1 MKFYIMIAAYSI
13 LDMLKYFLCVIFV
26 FNIPTL
32 RRRNIIC
39 PVVIATTAV
48 ISALY
53 YKYLGTSG
61 IFFIIPNILAF
72 SLVTTIKKGYRLRGL
87 LFILLSCIMM
97 DSLTEIVKQ
106 IFVLVSEEEDAL
118 FGSFSIYAIDIKI
131 IVLVLLLAYHFIVNV
146 FIQKK
151 VTYIFHP
158 LQWAVI
164 FTCFAGLIMII
175 PALEKMSMGLEVSKD
190 IQMIMCVSMT
200 FILFLFLGVMIWLS
214 HIVRKN
220 IDMQERELR
229 YRYLMKSQSVY
240 FDNITKNYEEIRK
253 FRHDIRAH
261 ITAIRELTE
270 GYHDSALLD
279 YLNNMEIKVNTTKT
293 VRYTGNKAVDAVIN
307 ELVAQMKTANTEFK
321 YDGLLRHRDDVS
333 DFDLCVIFYNV
344 IQNAIE
350 ASLKVEESARKIFVK
365 VKMIG
370 DKIGVQISN
379 NTELTSLPSNE
390 ERFTTKKDKQN
401 HGYGNLNVRDVVD
414 KYDGIYVT
422 EIDNGQYIV
431 DVII

>member
-1 MKFYIMIAAYSI
+1 MKYYIMIAAYSI
-13 LDMLKYFLCVIFV
+13 LDMLKYFLCMLFV
-26 FNIPTL
+26 FDVPMM
-32 RRRNIIC
+32 RRKKVVV
-39 PVVIATTAV
+39 PVVILVTV
-48 ISALY
+48 FISVLY
-53 YKYLGTSG
+53 FRYLGTTG
-61 IFFIIPNILAF
+61 IFYVIPNILAI
-72 SLVTTIKKGYRLRGL
+72 SLVTIIKKGCRLRGI
-87 LFILLSCIMM
+87 LFILLSCIIM
-97 DSLTEIVKQ
+97 DSLTEIVRQ
-106 IFVLVSEEEDAL
+106 IFVLVSKEETAL
-118 FGSFSIYAIDIKI
+118 FGKFSVYAIDVKI
-131 IVLVLLLAYHFIVNV
+131 IVIVLLLAYHFIINV

-164 FTCFAGLIMII
+164 FTCFVGIMMII
-175 PALEKMSMGLEVSKD
+175 PALEKMSVGLEVSTETH
-190 IQMIMCVSMT
+190 MIMCVSMT
-200 FILFLFLGVMIWLS
+200 FILFLFLGVMVWLS
-214 HIVRKN
+214 YIVRKN

-240 FDNITKNYEEIRK
+240 FDNITKNYEEIRM

-270 GYHDSALLD
+270 GYHDSALRD
-279 YLNNMEIKVNTTKT
+279 YLNNMEIKVNTTKA

-307 ELVAQMKTANTEFK
+307 ELVAQMKPANTEFK
-321 YDGLLRHRDDVS
+321 FDGLLRHRDDVS

-379 NTELTSLPSNE
+379 NTDLTSLPSDE
-390 ERFTTKKDKQN
+390 ERFTTKEDKEN
-401 HGYGNLNVRDVVD
+401 HGYGNLNVKDVVD

-422 EIDNGQYIV
+422 EIDNGQYVV
-431 DVII
+431 DIII